1 MGIIYITG
9 GAKSGKSKF
18 AEKLA
23 FKKEKRVYLAT
34 SVPFDPEMKKRVE
47 KHKKQRGENWITIE
61 AYKNLDEVLKK
72 TEENTEVILLDCL
85 TNMISNIMFEIHSG
99 DWDSIPDNI
108 TEKIERTV
116 FSEVSKILDFNKSY
130 NGDIIIVSN
139 EVGMGLVPENPL
151 GRYFRDIAGSMNQII
166 AGEADEAYLVVSGI
180 PVKIK
185 HPRIKTEIKKQAV
198 KTNGRK

>member
-34 SVPFDPEMKKRVE
+34 SVPFDSEMKKRVE
-47 KHKKQRGENWITIE
+47 KHKEQRGENWITIE

-85 TNMISNIMFEIHSG
+85 TNMISNIMFEIYSG

-108 TEKIERTV
+108 TEKIEKTV

-130 NGDIIIVSN
+130 KGDIIVVSN

-185 HPRIKTEIKKQAV
+185 QPQIKKQIK
-198 KTNGRK
+198 KTGSEK

>member
-47 KHKKQRGENWITIE
+47 KHKEQRGKNWITIE

-85 TNMISNIMFEIHSG
+85 TNMISNIMFEIYSG

-116 FSEVSKILDFNKSY
+116 FSEVSKILDFNKINY
-130 NGDIIIVSN
+130 D
-139 EVGMGLVPENPL
+139 
-151 GRYFRDIAGSMNQII
+151 
-166 AGEADEAYLVVSGI
+166 
-180 PVKIK
+180 
-185 HPRIKTEIKKQAV
+185 
-198 KTNGRK
+198 